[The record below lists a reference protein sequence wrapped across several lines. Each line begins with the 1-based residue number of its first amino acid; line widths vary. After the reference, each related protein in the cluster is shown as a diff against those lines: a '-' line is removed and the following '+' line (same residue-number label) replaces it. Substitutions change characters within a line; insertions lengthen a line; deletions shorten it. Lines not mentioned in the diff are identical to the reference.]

1 MRLSLINTNAE
12 KNRKICFLCNLK
24 RDFMTQNTNQFGFK
38 TILKGFLSAFN
49 MERGLMPTLRD
60 LLLRPGKVVNYYIEG
75 NKGKYFSPGRF
86 FVTAFAIYAIFILLF
101 PSMMPETVVDTDSE
115 KAKKIFKFLEN
126 NPMIVYALLII
137 PLNAI
142 ISRLSFYTY
151 GLNLAK
157 HFVIHIYCMCFLVI
171 FGSLIMLPIDLWFYD
186 EIPKLIVDEVGPDGN
201 PIQLSLKIFLYVIV
215 SFLTQIIYYAF
226 AFKQIFQIKTYHAIL
241 KSLLLIFGLFIFFV
255 LVGIGTALF
264 NLF

>member
-1 MRLSLINTNAE
+1 
-12 KNRKICFLCNLK
+12 
-24 RDFMTQNTNQFGFK
+24 MTQNTNQFGFK

-49 MERGLMPTLRD
+49 MERGLIPTLRD

-101 PSMMPETVVDTDSE
+101 PSMMPETVLDTDSE

-126 NPMIVYALLII
+126 NPMILYALVFI
-137 PLNAI
+137 PVNAI

-157 HFVIHIYCMCFLVI
+157 HFVIHIYCMCFLLVL
-171 FGSLIMLPIDLWFYD
+171 GALIMMPFDLLFQGELNKLIID
-186 EIPKLIVDEVGPDGN
+186 EISPADGQ
-201 PIQLSLKIFLYVIV
+201 PIQMSWRMFLYTIV
-215 SFLTQIIYYAF
+215 GILTQIIYYAF
-226 AFKQIFQIKTYHAIL
+226 AFKQIFQIKTYRAIL
-241 KSLLLIFGLFIFFV
+241 KSLLLFLGFVVLFSIIGLV
-255 LVGIGTALF
+255 SGILASYSAHQ
-264 NLF
+264 